1 MKRFIKPFA
10 PILLLILLNGCNLDN
25 LDINKLSDEVNL
37 NPTLAAPLA
46 TANITGWDLFQSPNK
61 EKGPNGVVNLVYRQN
76 DIIRYNT
83 KDLINF
89 PVQQMF
95 PSLERAVGEISPGI
109 LSRSREITLS
119 ELIEKLDGGLDGVK
133 PFSGQ
138 TVPFPPYAYV
148 GPEVQFDIGSITEFT
163 SLVVSGGTVDIILD
177 NKLKIPVSVTGYLY
191 DTGNNTKIIDFSFTN
206 VAAGTTAKQVV
217 NLAGLNVTNKIDF
230 RMSSFETLGSATPV
244 PIIMEDIL
252 KITFD
257 LKGLKISSGNVKIQS
272 QVVDGKEGYLN
283 FTFPEPDM
291 KAFSAILKKGTLK
304 IRTINPSKLT
314 GNVNLLLS
322 EIKKGGSAVLSN
334 IPLNGNTVLVDL
346 AGANVN
352 FASDLSSPFN
362 RIPYSYTIQLD
373 NSAGYINFTSSDV
386 LKMEISLTDFEFQ
399 SVYGDFGTRKLQIDP
414 GNFELEVLN
423 RLGGD
428 FKVAN
433 PKLSLIMHNS
443 VGMAAEVKMN
453 MSATSKKG
461 NTDSLI
467 RNPASFNI
475 PVPADITSPIVTG
488 TVDYT
493 KQNSNIVEFIA
504 LPPNSKIDYSGEI
517 NFNKGN
523 VVTLL
528 NPNFITAESTFSADM
543 ALELPMELQIN
554 TLSFSD
560 TTAISGKDFDKVE
573 SAELLINVKNGIPLD
588 MDMQLVFIDTIAK
601 IQLGSSKRTQ
611 ILSAAKIDASGEYI
625 PVESSHTFIL
635 DPNEIESLRK
645 ANAVVF
651 SGRVISPLGENQVI
665 SILSTSR
672 IELKT
677 VIKSKLNL

>member
-1 MKRFIKPFA
+1 
-10 PILLLILLNGCNLDN
+10 
-25 LDINKLSDEVNL
+25 
-37 NPTLAAPLA
+37 
-46 TANITGWDLFQSPNK
+46 
-61 EKGPNGVVNLVYRQN
+61 
-76 DIIRYNT
+76 
-83 KDLINF
+83 
-89 PVQQMF
+89 
-95 PSLERAVGEISPGI
+95 
-109 LSRSREITLS
+109 
-119 ELIEKLDGGLDGVK
+119 
-133 PFSGQ
+133 
-138 TVPFPPYAYV
+138 
-148 GPEVQFDIGSITEFT
+148 
-163 SLVVSGGTVDIILD
+163 
-177 NKLKIPVSVTGYLY
+177 
-191 DTGNNTKIIDFSFTN
+191 
-206 VAAGTTAKQVV
+206 
-217 NLAGLNVTNKIDF
+217 
-230 RMSSFETLGSATPV
+230 
-244 PIIMEDIL
+244 
-252 KITFD
+252 
-257 LKGLKISSGNVKIQS
+257 
-272 QVVDGKEGYLN
+272 
-283 FTFPEPDM
+283 
-291 KAFSAILKKGTLK
+291 
-304 IRTINPSKLT
+304 
-314 GNVNLLLS
+314 
-322 EIKKGGSAVLSN
+322 
-334 IPLNGNTVLVDL
+334 
-346 AGANVN
+346 
-352 FASDLSSPFN
+352 
-362 RIPYSYTIQLD
+362 
-373 NSAGYINFTSSDV
+373 
-386 LKMEISLTDFEFQ
+386 
-399 SVYGDFGTRKLQIDP
+399 
-414 GNFELEVLN
+414 
-423 RLGGD
+423 
-428 FKVAN
+428 
-433 PKLSLIMHNS
+433 MHNS

>member
-1 MKRFIKPFA
+1 
-10 PILLLILLNGCNLDN
+10 
-25 LDINKLSDEVNL
+25 
-37 NPTLAAPLA
+37 
-46 TANITGWDLFQSPNK
+46 
-61 EKGPNGVVNLVYRQN
+61 
-76 DIIRYNT
+76 
-83 KDLINF
+83 
-89 PVQQMF
+89 
-95 PSLERAVGEISPGI
+95 
-109 LSRSREITLS
+109 
-119 ELIEKLDGGLDGVK
+119 
-133 PFSGQ
+133 
-138 TVPFPPYAYV
+138 
-148 GPEVQFDIGSITEFT
+148 
-163 SLVVSGGTVDIILD
+163 
-177 NKLKIPVSVTGYLY
+177 
-191 DTGNNTKIIDFSFTN
+191 
-206 VAAGTTAKQVV
+206 
-217 NLAGLNVTNKIDF
+217 
-230 RMSSFETLGSATPV
+230 
-244 PIIMEDIL
+244 
-252 KITFD
+252 
-257 LKGLKISSGNVKIQS
+257 
-272 QVVDGKEGYLN
+272 
-283 FTFPEPDM
+283 
-291 KAFSAILKKGTLK
+291 
-304 IRTINPSKLT
+304 
-314 GNVNLLLS
+314 
-322 EIKKGGSAVLSN
+322 
-334 IPLNGNTVLVDL
+334 
-346 AGANVN
+346 
-352 FASDLSSPFN
+352 
-362 RIPYSYTIQLD
+362 
-373 NSAGYINFTSSDV
+373 
-386 LKMEISLTDFEFQ
+386 MEISLTDFEFQ

-625 PVESSHTFIL
+625 PVESSHTFVL